1 MLHSHLRWF
10 PNVELLLLSLA
21 IITLGCS
28 RTRYRLAADEESY
41 CLIESR
47 QVDPR
52 WDLPERKIEP
62 SGISRMYVAAEK
74 DCGPQPEDDHAA
86 HRLMQY
92 PDCIDNTK
100 YYSKI
105 ATRGNSENPAWLDY
119 LPRDEDGQ
127 VKLTQPLAMDLA
139 LIHSREYQ
147 TEFERVYLSALN
159 LSGNRFEFDTQW
171 FGGLGTGF
179 VGTGS
184 DLGDVRALDVT
195 VNRLGFT
202 RSLAGGGQFATS
214 ILNSLT
220 WDFGNGGVQQG
231 SAALVSTF
239 TQPLLRGAFRHVR
252 LEQLT
257 QSERDLLYSVR
268 DFARFRRLF
277 YVDVATDYL
286 SLLTRIQAISNLK
299 ANVENLKR
307 NYDQYQT
314 LLDLELVAIIEVD
327 QVFQQ
332 YQNGRLRLLSAEQDL
347 IAAMDNFKFG
357 LGLPAWVPMEI
368 DLALLE
374 QFELVNPELE
384 SIQNDAQLLST
395 DVSKKLRASE
405 TNREELLAYA
415 RRLTELRSRLVR
427 LVPEVAAELENWN
440 STLDSTDAQ
449 SLGEE
454 DRLDFEQQV
463 TLNEKVK
470 AQFVE
475 LKQSLAGR
483 AANER
488 ILKDLLEQFPEN
500 YIAPP
505 EPTAKVDLT
514 KVLDQELLDKI
525 KAEDVIPQPVLDVA
539 SQGLDRLRDELG
551 DRLLEEVSALYALQ
565 TQVRLFLLDIEPRPI
580 AEESAITFAH
590 QNRLDILNS
599 KAQVVDAFRRVEV
612 AADALQSDLS
622 VSGTAALGSEPGKNN
637 PFRFDSSAARYQVGV
652 QFDGPLNRLN
662 ERNNYRATQIAYQ
675 QTARNYMADKDR
687 VANEVRAVLR
697 QLELSRL
704 NFKIARQQLVAA
716 SRQVNS
722 AQIQLRRPDSS
733 NSNVT
738 LFLLQAFEGLLGAKN
753 DLISNWVQYR
763 IQKMRLFT
771 ALEMLYLDESG
782 AWINEETGLEDLANF
797 RAVDPE
803 YFPLNWSPDGMRSAP
818 QGGSGEVVAP
828 GEPLPTDGAGASP
841 DGEVELMPPG
851 EFGELPVVPDSA
863 VLFSE
868 PGAVVAGP
876 LRSDPTLKSDPRLQ
890 SDPTL
895 NTSNSR
901 SARKSHTGNTTERPK
916 RQIGIP
922 VSFPL
927 DGPATIAKP
936 IDF

>member
-1 MLHSHLRWF
+1 MPGAFAALTFLPRHVRKLVLSPHWF
-10 PNVELLLLSLA
+10 AWLVCLSVVA
-21 IITLGCS
+21 TGCS

-47 QVDPR
+47 QSDPR
-52 WDLPERKIEP
+52 WDLPGRKIEP
-62 SGISRMYVAAEK
+62 SGTSRMYVGTER
-74 DCGPQPEDDHAA
+74 DCGPKPEDDPAA
-86 HRLMQY
+86 QRLMRY
-92 PDCIDNTK
+92 PNCIDNTK

-105 ATRGNSENPAWLDY
+105 ATRGNSENPVWLDY
-119 LPRDEDGQ
+119 LPREENGKIQ
-127 VKLTQPLAMDLA
+127 LTQPLAMDLA
-139 LIHSREYQ
+139 LIHSRDYQ
-147 TEFERVYLSALN
+147 TEFERVYISALN

-184 DLGDVRALDVT
+184 DFGDSRTLDVT

-214 ILNSLT
+214 ILNGLT
-220 WDFGNGGVQQG
+220 WDFGNGGIQQG

-257 QSERDLLYSVR
+257 QAERNLLYSVR

-286 SLLTRIQAISNLK
+286 SLLTRIQAISNLQ

-307 NYDQYQT
+307 NYEQYQT
-314 LLDLELVAIIEVD
+314 LLELEQVAIIEVD

-332 YQNGRLRLLSAEQDL
+332 YQNGRLRLLSAEQAL
-347 IAAMDNFKFG
+347 IAAMDNFKFS

-374 QFELVNPELE
+374 QFELVSPELE
-384 SIQNDAQLLST
+384 TIQIEVQQLSA
-395 DVSKKLRASE
+395 DVSKNLGPSE
-405 TNREELLAYA
+405 TNRVELLAYA
-415 RRLTELRSRLVR
+415 KKLVELRDRLVR
-427 LVPEVAAELENWN
+427 LVPQVQSELDTWN
-440 STLDSTDAQ
+440 TTLDSTDVQ

-454 DRLDFEQQV
+454 DQLDFSQQV
-463 TLNEKVK
+463 TINEKVRS
-470 AQFVE
+470 QFVE
-475 LKQSLAGR
+475 LKQSLGTR
-483 AANER
+483 EKNER
-488 ILKDLLEQFPEN
+488 ILRDLLEQFPEN
-500 YIAPP
+500 YVPPP
-505 EPTAKVDLT
+505 EPTAKLDLSRILDRE
-514 KVLDQELLDKI
+514 VLDEI
-525 KAEDVIPQPVLDVA
+525 RAEDVIPQPLTDVA
-539 SQGLDRLRDELG
+539 TQGMDRLRGELG
-551 DRLLEEVSALYALQ
+551 DRLEEEVSALYALQ
-565 TQVRLFLLDIEPRPI
+565 TQIRLFLLDIEPQPI
-580 AEESAITFAH
+580 AEEAAITFAH
-590 QNRLDILNS
+590 QNRLDVLNS

-662 ERNNYRATQIAYQ
+662 ERNAYRATQIAYQ
-675 QTARNYMADKDR
+675 QTARNYVADKDR
-687 VANEVRAVLR
+687 VANEVRAILR

-738 LFLLQAFEGLLGAKN
+738 LFLLQAFEGLLSAKN
-753 DLISNWVQYR
+753 DLIGNWVQYR
-763 IQKMRLFT
+763 IQKMRLFA

-782 AWINEETGLEDLANF
+782 AWINEETGLEDLASF

-803 YFPLNWSPDGMRSAP
+803 YFPLNWSQNGSSLPTE
-818 QGGSGEVVAP
+818 GGSGEIVDP
-828 GEPLPTDGAGASP
+828 GAPLPTGGAG
-841 DGEVELMPPG
+841 ELPQNEIELIPPAD
-851 EFGELPVVPDSA
+851 FGELPMVPDSA
-863 VLFSE
+863 FDIPTTGERLGSPLNVE
-868 PGAVVAGP
+868 PAG
-876 LRSDPTLKSDPRLQ
+876 KSSRLAGDKLGQ
-890 SDPTL
+890 
-895 NTSNSR
+895 R
-901 SARKSHTGNTTERPK
+901 K
-916 RQIGIP
+916 RQVGIP
-922 VSFPL
+922 VSMPL

-936 IDF
+936 IEF